1 MKLRVKSFVYG
12 LLSSFGFLCFLMLL
26 PDTKVLEDIAQYF
39 VGGDLTG
46 DAADVVEYFADV
58 LGQEVAGDA
67 VLEAFF
73 YALEAD
79 EGLAEGFVV
88 AGVGDNY
95 FVVVDGLEIDAFKQ
109 FTGELV
115 EVVAVLGRNGYDVVA
130 AAEFAESGF
139 GEFGFEGFGIAE
151 VGFVDDYKELL
162 ALGIGFLPNVTYG
175 FVNFIFGVVYVDQQ

>member
-1 MKLRVKSFVYG
+1 M
-12 LLSSFGFLCFLMLL
+12 
-26 PDTKVLEDIAQYF
+26 
-39 VGGDLTG
+39 TG

-79 EGLAEGFVV
+79 EGLAEGFVM

-130 AAEFAESGF
+130 AAEFAEGGF

-151 VGFVDDYKELL
+151 VGFVDDHKELL
-162 ALGIGFLPNVTYG
+162 ALGIGFLPNVAYD